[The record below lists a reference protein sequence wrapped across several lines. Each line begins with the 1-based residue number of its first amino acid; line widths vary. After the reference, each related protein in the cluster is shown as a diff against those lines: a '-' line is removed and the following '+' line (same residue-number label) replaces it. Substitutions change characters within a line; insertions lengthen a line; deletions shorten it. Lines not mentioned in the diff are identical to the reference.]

1 MAEKKSVIQEFKDFI
16 NQGDVIDLAVAVVI
30 GTAFKAVVDSF
41 VKNIV
46 MQIVAAIAG
55 KPTIDAVTIKIGKGN
70 IAIGT
75 FLNDV
80 LGFVIVAF
88 AVFIAVKAFN
98 AMKNFKKSDDGAEA
112 AAPSETDLLT
122 EIRDELRKRG

>member
-1 MAEKKSVIQEFKDFI
+1 MAEKKGLIAEFKDFI

-30 GTAFKAVVDSF
+30 GAAFKAVIDSF
-41 VKNIV
+41 VKNIM

-55 KPTIDAVTIKIGKGN
+55 KPSIDDVTIKIGEGN

-75 FLNDV
+75 FLNDA
-80 LGFVIVAF
+80 LGFLIIAF

-98 AMKNFKKSDDGAEA
+98 SLKKAKEEEVAG
-112 AAPSETDLLT
+112 PSSEDLLV

>member
-1 MAEKKSVIQEFKDFI
+1 MAEKKGLIAEFKDFI

-30 GTAFKAVVDSF
+30 GAAFKAVIDSF
-41 VKNIV
+41 VKNIM

-55 KPTIDAVTIKIGKGN
+55 KPSIDDVTIKIGEGN

-75 FLNDV
+75 FLNDA
-80 LGFVIVAF
+80 LGFLIIAF

-98 AMKNFKKSDDGAEA
+98 SLKKAKEEEA
-112 AAPSETDLLT
+112 AGPSSEDLLV